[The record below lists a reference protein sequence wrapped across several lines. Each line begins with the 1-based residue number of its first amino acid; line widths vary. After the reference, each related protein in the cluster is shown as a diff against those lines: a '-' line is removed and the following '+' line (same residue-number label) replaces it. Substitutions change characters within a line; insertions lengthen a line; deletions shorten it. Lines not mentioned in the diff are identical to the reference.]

1 MTLRKSV
8 AGIRRNSSRFHLERV
23 NREFAETVPAGAL
36 VLDAAAGDQP
46 YRHLFAHAHYEAADF
61 EQVDKPYARS
71 TYVCDLTAIP
81 VEDGRFDY
89 VLFNQGLEHMPDP
102 LRVLRELNRV
112 LKPGGQML
120 CTAPL
125 FYQEHEQP
133 YDYFRYTQ
141 FAYREMMPKAGFEI
155 DRLDWL
161 EGYVG
166 TVAYQLE
173 GAARN
178 LPPGIGWLPFRGL
191 FALLS
196 LVFHRLDI
204 RKPYKG
210 GGYPKNYVVVATKKE
225 SSGALAPAAEQH

>member
-1 MTLRKSV
+1 MRSAV
-8 AGIRRNSSRFHLERV
+8 ARLKRNSSRHHLERV
-23 NREFAETVPAGAL
+23 NREFAETVRAGAL

-46 YRHLFAHAHYEAADF
+46 YRHLFAHARYEAADF

-71 TYVCDLTAIP
+71 TYVCDLTSIP
-81 VEDGRFDY
+81 VEDGRFDH

-112 LKPGGQML
+112 LKPGGRML

-133 YDYFRYTQ
+133 YDFFRYTQ
-141 FAYREMMPKAGFEI
+141 FAYRELMPKAGFEI
-155 DRLDWL
+155 DSIDWL

-178 LPPGIGWLPFRGL
+178 LPPGIGWLPFRAL
-191 FALLS
+191 FGLLS

-210 GGYPKNYVVVATKKE
+210 GGYPKNYVVLATKG
-225 SSGALAPAAEQH
+225 GASAPAREAAEQH